1 MQTDNIIDS
10 VLILGELIESS
21 GQSYLSVR
29 KKNHRIELK
38 KENKIGFLKRG
49 SVSVCRSENDIVTV
63 SLEGPAILGMAQMFH
78 DTQSHYIRCSRDC
91 DIVMIDAANFIRLL
105 MLKKH
110 WFHAFIIISHYMQ
123 MYFQREKMLGHKT
136 IRKIVI
142 EHLRYLWEQEEETRN
157 NTSVYTFILARN
169 QISRSSLH
177 KIMSK
182 LSEEEFIRLQRG
194 KLLWMKEN
202 TSSTF
207 HN

>member
-1 MQTDNIIDS
+1 MQPDNIRES
-10 VLILGELIESS
+10 VLILGELIEGS

-29 KKNHRIELK
+29 KRNQRIELK

-49 SVSVCRSENDIVTV
+49 SVSVCRTENDIVTV
-63 SLEGPAILGMAQMFH
+63 SFEGPAILGMAQMFH

-91 DIVMIDAANFIRLL
+91 DIVMIDAANFIQLL
-105 MLKKH
+105 TLKNH
-110 WFHAFIIISHYMQ
+110 WFHAFMIISHHME

-136 IRKIVI
+136 IREIVI
-142 EHLRYLWEQEEETRN
+142 EHLRYLWELEETTRN

-169 QISRSSLH
+169 HVSRSSLH

-182 LSEEEFIRLQRG
+182 LSEEGVISLQRG

-202 TSSTF
+202 NSSEF
-207 HN
+207 HD